1 MHHFIIHF
9 FSSRFPRTFQPV
21 LSEKWVS
28 IAPEQPTKTQR
39 KKNRRNKDN
48 NKKDIYGE
56 KRSPDY
62 DDVHEIENFLN
73 YETN

>member
-1 MHHFIIHF
+1 MHQ
-9 FSSRFPRTFQPV
+9 SNPQKQRA
-21 LSEKWVS
+21 EKK
-28 IAPEQPTKTQR
+28 APKQR
-39 KKNRRNKDN
+39 QQQQK
-48 NKKDIYGE
+48 IYGE

>member
-1 MHHFIIHF
+1 MGKYCTGATHKN
-9 FSSRFPRTFQPV
+9 RV
-21 LSEKWVS
+21 
-28 IAPEQPTKTQR
+28 

-48 NKKDIYGE
+48 QKKKYGE
-56 KRSPDY
+56 KRSSDY

>member
-1 MHHFIIHF
+1 MGKYCTRATHKN
-9 FSSRFPRTFQPV
+9 R
-21 LSEKWVS
+21 E
-28 IAPEQPTKTQR
+28 R
-39 KKNRRNKDN
+39 KKAPKQRQQQQK
-48 NKKDIYGE
+48 IYGE

>member
-28 IAPEQPTKTQR
+28 IAPEQPTKTER
-39 KKNRRNKDN
+39 KKKPPKQRQQQKNL
-48 NKKDIYGE
+48 YGE